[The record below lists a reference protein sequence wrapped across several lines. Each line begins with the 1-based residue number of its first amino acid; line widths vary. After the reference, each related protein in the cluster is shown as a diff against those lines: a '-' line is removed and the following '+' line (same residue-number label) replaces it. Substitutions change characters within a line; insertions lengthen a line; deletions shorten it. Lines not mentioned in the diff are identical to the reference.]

1 VSEVIRVLVVIAVIG
16 YVIGRQLMGE
26 PLRGKRVVLLPVILA
41 VAGAVDLDKHG
52 RHVEPADVVFLV
64 ISGLIAVTI
73 GLLQGRMIRLES
85 RNGALWGQMP
95 VRGLW
100 LWALLVGS
108 RLTMTVIALAVGAKV
123 AGSSAPI
130 IMLLG
135 INRLGQA
142 AIVMRHALAT
152 GIPFA
157 PEKDGRSFLSGFL
170 SGQVGDAAART
181 SGRTSGPASRY
192 PPQRGARSAEPDW
205 PPAAG
210 QDSWQD
216 ADPARY
222 PHRVLPPADDAD
234 PAGHPQTGRGEYGPR
249 GSGEAPDL
257 ATLARLAGEWLA
269 ARRQRGR

>member
-1 VSEVIRVLVVIAVIG
+1 MSEVIRVLVVIAVIG

-41 VAGAVDLDKHG
+41 VAGAVDLGKHG
-52 RHVEPADVVFLV
+52 RHVEPADVICLV

-73 GLLQGRMIRLES
+73 GLLQGRMIRLEA

-95 VRGLW
+95 VRALW

-108 RLTMTVIALAVGAKV
+108 RLIMTVIALAVGAKV

-157 PEKDGRSFLSGFL
+157 PEKDGRSFLSGP
-170 SGQVGDAAART
+170 DRRPARH
-181 SGRTSGPASRY
+181 PAVPAR
-192 PPQRGARSAEPDW
+192 PPGTRRS
-205 PPAAG
+205 
-210 QDSWQD
+210 
-216 ADPARY
+216 ADPAIRSRTGRPHLARTAGPMRIRPGIPIRY
-222 PHRVLPPADDAD
+222 GRQPMTPTRPATPRQVQPTIPPAGA
-234 PAGHPQTGRGEYGPR
+234 
-249 GSGEAPDL
+249 APDL
-257 ATLARLAGEWLA
+257 AALARLAGEWLA

>member
-1 VSEVIRVLVVIAVIG
+1 VSEVIRVLAVIAIIG
-16 YVIGRQLMGE
+16 YVIGRQLLGE
-26 PLRGKRVVLLPVILA
+26 PLRGKRVVVLPVILA
-41 VAGAVDLDKHG
+41 VAGAADLGKNG
-52 RHVEPADVVFLV
+52 RHVEPADVICLV

-100 LWALLVGS
+100 LWVLLVGS
-108 RLTMTVIALAVGAKV
+108 RLIMTLIALAVGAKV

-135 INRLGQA
+135 INRIGQA

-170 SGQVGDAAART
+170 SGQIGGVASRPP
-181 SGRTSGPASRY
+181 GPASRY
-192 PPQRGARSAEPDW
+192 PAQRGPGSPEPD
-205 PPAAG
+205 G
-210 QDSWQD
+210 
-216 ADPARY
+216 Y
-222 PHRVLPPADDAD
+222 VPH
-234 PAGHPQTGRGEYGPR
+234 GGGG
-249 GSGEAPDL
+249 APDL
-257 ATLARLAGEWLA
+257 ATLARLAAEWLA
-269 ARRQRGR
+269 ARHQRGR

>member
-1 VSEVIRVLVVIAVIG
+1 MSEVIRVLAVIAVIG

-26 PLRGKRVVLLPVILA
+26 PLRGKRVVMLPVILA
-41 VAGAVDLDKHG
+41 VAGAADLGAHG
-52 RHVEPADVVFLV
+52 RHVEPADVACLV

-123 AGSSAPI
+123 AGSSTPV

-157 PEKDGRSFLSGFL
+157 PEKDGTSFLSGQIG
-170 SGQVGDAAART
+170 SAASQYRA
-181 SGRTSGPASRY
+181 
-192 PPQRGARSAEPDW
+192 QRGPGYPEPDW
-205 PPAAG
+205 PPLSG
-210 QDSWQD
+210 QDSRAD
-216 ADPARY
+216 ADPAGY
-222 PHRVLPPADDAD
+222 PHRVLPPPGDAD
-234 PAGHPQTGRGEYGPR
+234 PAGDPETGPADYDG
-249 GSGEAPDL
+249 GSAPDL
-257 ATLARLAGEWLA
+257 AVLARLAGEWLV
-269 ARRQRGR
+269 RRQRGR

>member
-1 VSEVIRVLVVIAVIG
+1 VLAVIAIIG

-41 VAGAVDLDKHG
+41 VIGAIDLGTHG
-52 RHVEPADVVFLV
+52 HHVEPADVVCLV

-73 GLLQGRMIRLES
+73 GLQQGRMLRLES

-100 LWALLVGS
+100 LWVVLVGS
-108 RLTMTVIALAVGAKV
+108 RLIMTVIALAIGAKV

-130 IMLLG
+130 TMLLG

-157 PEKDGRSFLSGFL
+157 PEKDGRSFLSGNP
-170 SGQVGDAAART
+170 GDAASRLP
-181 SGRTSGPASRY
+181 GRTDGYPETDPVRGSQPGRPPASDTKAHNAAGQ
-192 PPQRGARSAEPDW
+192 PGTRGPTW
-205 PPAAG
+205 PPANG
-210 QDSWQD
+210 G
-216 ADPARY
+216 
-222 PHRVLPPADDAD
+222 PHSAATAVL
-234 PAGHPQTGRGEYGPR
+234 EM
-249 GSGEAPDL
+249 
-257 ATLARLAGEWLA
+257 LARLADEWL

>member
-1 VSEVIRVLVVIAVIG
+1 VSEVIRALAVVAIIG

-41 VAGAVDLDKHG
+41 VAGVADLGEHG
-52 RHVEPADVVFLV
+52 RHVQLADVICLV

-85 RNGALWGQMP
+85 RNGALWGQLP

-108 RLTMTVIALAVGAKV
+108 RLIMTVIALAVGAKV
-123 AGSSAPI
+123 AGSSAPV

-157 PEKDGRSFLSGFL
+157 PEKDGTSFLSG
-170 SGQVGDAAART
+170 QAGDAASRT
-181 SGRTSGPASRY
+181 AGPAFQH
-192 PPQRGARSAEPDW
+192 PPQHGPGYPEPDW
-205 PPAAG
+205 PRAAG
-210 QDSWQD
+210 QDSQHE
-216 ADPARY
+216 ADPAEY
-222 PHRVLPPADDAD
+222 PNRVLPTAGDAG
-234 PAGHPQTGRGEYGPR
+234 PAGHPETGPADSIPHGGA
-249 GSGEAPDL
+249 APDL
-257 ATLARLAGEWLA
+257 AAMLACLAGEWLA
-269 ARRQRGR
+269 RRQRGR

>member
-1 VSEVIRVLVVIAVIG
+1 MSEVIRVLAVVAVIG

-26 PLRGKRVVLLPVILA
+26 PLRGKRVVVLPVILA
-41 VAGAVDLDKHG
+41 VAGVADLGEHG
-52 RHVEPADVVFLV
+52 RHVEPADVACLV
-64 ISGLIAVTI
+64 VSGLIAVAI
-73 GLLQGRMIRLES
+73 GLLQGRMMRLES

-108 RLTMTVIALAVGAKV
+108 RLIMTVIALAVGAKV
-123 AGSSAPI
+123 AGSSEPV

-157 PEKDGRSFLSGFL
+157 PEKDGRSFLSG
-170 SGQVGDAAART
+170 QVGGAASRPV
-181 SGRTSGPASRY
+181 GPASQH
-192 PPQRGARSAEPDW
+192 PPQHGPGYPEPGW

-210 QDSWQD
+210 RDSQHE
-216 ADPARY
+216 ADPAGY
-222 PHRVLPPADDAD
+222 PHRVLAPAGDAD
-234 PAGHPQTGRGEYGPR
+234 PETGPADSIPHGGA
-249 GSGEAPDL
+249 APDL
-257 ATLARLAGEWLA
+257 AAMLACLAGEWLA
-269 ARRQRGR
+269 PRQRGR

>member
-1 VSEVIRVLVVIAVIG
+1 VSEVIRVLAVITVIG

-41 VAGAVDLDKHG
+41 VAGVVDLGKHG
-52 RHVEPADVVFLV
+52 RHVEPADFVFLV

-73 GLLQGRMIRLES
+73 GLLQGRMMRLEA

-95 VRGLW
+95 VRALW

-108 RLTMTVIALAVGAKV
+108 RLIITVIALAVGAKV
-123 AGSSAPI
+123 AGSSAPV

-135 INRLGQA
+135 INRLGHA

-157 PEKDGRSFLSGFL
+157 PEKDGTSFLSGQL
-170 SGQVGDAAART
+170 GGAASRPP
-181 SGRTSGPASRY
+181 GPASPY
-192 PPQRGARSAEPDW
+192 HPQRGPGYPEPDW
-205 PPAAG
+205 PSAPG
-210 QDSWQD
+210 HDSQQE
-216 ADPARY
+216 ADPVRY
-222 PHRVLPPADDAD
+222 APRVLPPAGDAD
-234 PAGHPQTGRGEYGPR
+234 PAAHPETGPVGYVPHG
-249 GSGEAPDL
+249 GGAAPDL

-269 ARRQRGR
+269 RRQRGR

>member
-41 VAGAVDLDKHG
+41 VAGAVDLDQHG

-157 PEKDGRSFLSGFL
+157 PEKDGRSFLSGQI
-170 SGQVGDAAART
+170 GGAASRPP
-181 SGRTSGPASRY
+181 GPAFPY
-192 PPQRGARSAEPDW
+192 PPQRGPGYPEPDW

-210 QDSWQD
+210 QDNQQA

-222 PHRVLPPADDAD
+222 PHRVLSPAGDTDPIGHAGTGPADYVPHIGGA
-234 PAGHPQTGRGEYGPR
+234 
-249 GSGEAPDL
+249 APDL

-269 ARRQRGR
+269 QRRRGR

>member
-1 VSEVIRVLVVIAVIG
+1 VPEVIRVLVVVAVIG

-41 VAGAVDLDKHG
+41 VAGAADLGAHG
-52 RHVEPADVVFLV
+52 RHVRPADVACLV

-100 LWALLVGS
+100 LWGVLVGS
-108 RLTMTVIALAVGAKV
+108 RLIMTVIAVAVGAKV

-142 AIVMRHALAT
+142 AIVLRHALAT

-157 PEKDGRSFLSGFL
+157 PEKDGRSFLSGL
-170 SGQVGDAAART
+170 TGA
-181 SGRTSGPASRY
+181 PASPR
-192 PPQRGARSAEPDW
+192 PPQPGPGYPEADW
-205 PPAAG
+205 PPAPG
-210 QDSWQD
+210 QEDSERE
-216 ADPARY
+216 ADSARG
-222 PHRVLPPADDAD
+222 PDRVLPPARNAGPPGRPGTS
-234 PAGHPQTGRGEYGPR
+234 PAGSVPHGDG
-249 GSGEAPDL
+249 AAADL
-257 ATLARLAGEWLA
+257 AAVARLAGEWWLA
-269 ARRQRGR
+269 RHQRGDGSR

>member
-1 VSEVIRVLVVIAVIG
+1 VSEVIRVLAIIAVIG
-16 YVIGRQLMGE
+16 YVIGRQLLGE

-41 VAGAVDLDKHG
+41 VAGAVDLGKHG
-52 RHVEPADVVFLV
+52 HHVEPADVACLV
-64 ISGLIAVTI
+64 ASGLIALTI

-100 LWALLVGS
+100 LWVLLVGS
-108 RLTMTVIALAVGAKV
+108 RLIMTVIALAVDAKV

-135 INRLGQA
+135 INRIGQA

-157 PEKDGRSFLSGFL
+157 PEKDGTSFLSGQI
-170 SGQVGDAAART
+170 GGA
-181 SGRTSGPASRY
+181 ASRLPGAASPH
-192 PPQRGARSAEPDW
+192 PPQRGSSYPEPDW
-205 PPAAG
+205 PPASG
-210 QDSWQD
+210 QDSQHD

-222 PHRVLPPADDAD
+222 PHRVLPPAGDAD
-234 PAGHPQTGRGEYGPR
+234 PASHPGTRPV
-249 GSGEAPDL
+249 SGIPHGGGAAPDL
-257 ATLARLAGEWLA
+257 AMLARLAGEWLT
-269 ARRQRGR
+269 RRQGGR

>member
-1 VSEVIRVLVVIAVIG
+1 VSEVIRVLAVVAVIG
-16 YVIGRQLMGE
+16 YVIGRQLLGE

-41 VAGAVDLDKHG
+41 VAGAADLGKNG
-52 RHVEPADVVFLV
+52 RHVELADVICLV

-73 GLLQGRMIRLES
+73 GLLQGRMIRLEA

-95 VRGLW
+95 VRALW

-108 RLTMTVIALAVGAKV
+108 RLIMTLIALAVGAKV

-135 INRLGQA
+135 INRIGQA

-170 SGQVGDAAART
+170 SGQAGGAASRPP
-181 SGRTSGPASRY
+181 GPASWY
-192 PPQRGARSAEPDW
+192 PPQRGPGSAEPDW
-205 PPAAG
+205 PPASG
-210 QDSWQD
+210 QDSQPD
-216 ADPARY
+216 RDPARH
-222 PHRVLPPADDAD
+222 PRRVLPPAGDAD
-234 PAGHPQTGRGEYGPR
+234 PSGHPGTGPGDYLPR
-249 GSGEAPDL
+249 GGAASDL
-257 ATLARLAGEWLA
+257 ATLARLAAEWLA
-269 ARRQRGR
+269 ARHQRGR

>member
-1 VSEVIRVLVVIAVIG
+1 MSEVIRVLAVIAVIG

-41 VAGAVDLDKHG
+41 IAGAADLGAHG
-52 RHVEPADVVFLV
+52 RHVEPADVACLV

-73 GLLQGRMIRLES
+73 GLLQGRMMRLEC

-100 LWALLVGS
+100 LWAVLVGS
-108 RLTMTVIALAVGAKV
+108 RLIMTVIALAVGAKV

-152 GIPFA
+152 GIPLA
-157 PEKDGRSFLSGFL
+157 PEKDGRSFLSGP
-170 SGQVGDAAART
+170 GQIGGAA
-181 SGRTSGPASRY
+181 SGPPSRASRY
-192 PPQRGARSAEPDW
+192 PPQRRPSHPGPGW
-205 PPAAG
+205 PPASG
-210 QDSWQD
+210 QDTQHE

-222 PHRVLPPADDAD
+222 PHPVPPPDGDAK
-234 PAGHPQTGRGEYGPR
+234 PGRPSR
-249 GSGEAPDL
+249 DGSG
-257 ATLARLAGEWLA
+257 RRHH
-269 ARRQRGR
+269 ARRRRGP

>member
-1 VSEVIRVLVVIAVIG
+1 MSEVVRVLAVIAVIG

-41 VAGAVDLDKHG
+41 VAGAVDLGKHG
-52 RHVEPADVVFLV
+52 RHVEPADVICLV

-73 GLLQGRMIRLES
+73 GLLQGRMIRLEG

-108 RLTMTVIALAVGAKV
+108 RLIMTVIALAVGAKV

-142 AIVMRHALAT
+142 AIVMRHALAA

-157 PEKDGRSFLSGFL
+157 PEKDGRSFLSGR
-170 SGQVGDAAART
+170 VGGAASR
-181 SGRTSGPASRY
+181 RPGPASRY
-192 PPQRGARSAEPDW
+192 PPQRGLGSPEPDW
-205 PPAAG
+205 PPASG
-210 QDSWQD
+210 QDSWHE

-222 PHRVLPPADDAD
+222 PPRVLPPAGDAD
-234 PAGHPQTGRGEYGPR
+234 PAGHPETGPADYVRHGG
-249 GSGEAPDL
+249 GAAPDL
-257 ATLARLAGEWLA
+257 ETLARLAGEWLA
-269 ARRQRGR
+269 ARRKRGR

>member
-1 VSEVIRVLVVIAVIG
+1 MSEVIRVLAVIAIIG
-16 YVIGRQLMGE
+16 YVIGRQLLGE
-26 PLRGKRVVLLPVILA
+26 PLHGKRVVLLPVILA
-41 VAGAVDLDKHG
+41 VAGVVDLGKHG

-73 GLLQGRMIRLES
+73 GLLQGRMMRLEA

-95 VRGLW
+95 VRALW

-108 RLTMTVIALAVGAKV
+108 RLILTVIALAVGAKV

-157 PEKDGRSFLSGFL
+157 PEKDGRSFLSGCPA
-170 SGQVGDAAART
+170 SSAARHPALPARPPPT
-181 SGRTSGPASRY
+181 RRRAAQLPGAGPPAS
-192 PPQRGARSAEPDW
+192 
-205 PPAAG
+205 G
-210 QDSWQD
+210 QDSQQE

-222 PHRVLPPADDAD
+222 PHRVLPPAGNAD
-234 PAGHPQTGRGEYGPR
+234 PPGHPGTGPADYVPHGG
-249 GSGEAPDL
+249 GAAPDL
-257 ATLARLAGEWLA
+257 AMLARLAGEWLA
-269 ARRQRGR
+269 AASAGR

>member
-1 VSEVIRVLVVIAVIG
+1 VSEVIRVLAVVAIIG

-41 VAGAVDLDKHG
+41 VAGAADLGEHG
-52 RHVEPADVVFLV
+52 RHVQLADVICLV

-108 RLTMTVIALAVGAKV
+108 RLIMTVIALAVGAKV
-123 AGSSAPI
+123 AGSSAPV

-157 PEKDGRSFLSGFL
+157 PEKDGTSFLSGFL
-170 SGQVGDAAART
+170 SGQIGGAASRPP
-181 SGRTSGPASRY
+181 GPASRY
-192 PPQRGARSAEPDW
+192 PPQRGPGSPEPDW
-205 PPAAG
+205 PPASG
-210 QDSWQD
+210 QDSWHD

-222 PHRVLPPADDAD
+222 PSRVLPPAGDAD
-234 PAGHPQTGRGEYGPR
+234 PAGPPQTGPAGYVPHG
-249 GSGEAPDL
+249 GAAPDL

-269 ARRQRGR
+269 ARHQRGRHP

>member
-1 VSEVIRVLVVIAVIG
+1 VSEVIRVLAVVAVIC

-41 VAGAVDLDKHG
+41 VAGAFDLGKNGH
-52 RHVEPADVVFLV
+52 HVRPADVVFLV

-73 GLLQGRMIRLES
+73 GLLQGRMMRLES

-95 VRGLW
+95 VRALW
-100 LWALLVGS
+100 LWAALVGS
-108 RLTMTVIALAVGAKV
+108 RLILTLIALAVGAKV

-135 INRLGQA
+135 INRIGQA

-157 PEKDGRSFLSGFL
+157 AEKDGTSFLSGQL
-170 SGQVGDAAART
+170 S
-181 SGRTSGPASRY
+181 SMASRSPGPPSEY
-192 PPQRGARSAEPDW
+192 PPQHRPSHHEAQW

-210 QDSWQD
+210 QDSQHE
-216 ADPARY
+216 ADPARRPY
-222 PHRVLPPADDAD
+222 RILPPVGDAD
-234 PAGHPQTGRGEYGPR
+234 PAGHPGTGRPNGSSHGR
-249 GSGEAPDL
+249 GAAADL
-257 ATLARLAGEWLA
+257 ATLAHLAGEWLA
-269 ARRQRGR
+269 ARHQRGR

>member
-1 VSEVIRVLVVIAVIG
+1 VSEVIRVLAVIAIIG
-16 YVIGRQLMGE
+16 YVIGRQLLGE
-26 PLRGKRVVLLPVILA
+26 PLRGKRVVVLPVILA
-41 VAGAVDLDKHG
+41 VVGAADLGKNG
-52 RHVEPADVVFLV
+52 RHVEPADVICLV

-108 RLTMTVIALAVGAKV
+108 RLIMTLIALAVGAKV

-135 INRLGQA
+135 INRIGQA

-170 SGQVGDAAART
+170 SGQIGGAT
-181 SGRTSGPASRY
+181 SRPPGPASRY
-192 PPQRGARSAEPDW
+192 PPQRGPGSPEPDW
-205 PPAAG
+205 PTAPG
-210 QDSWQD
+210 QDGWHD
-216 ADPARY
+216 ADPARR
-222 PHRVLPPADDAD
+222 PPRVLPPAGDAD
-234 PAGHPQTGRGEYGPR
+234 PAGHPETGRGGYVPHG
-249 GSGEAPDL
+249 GGEAPDL
-257 ATLARLAGEWLA
+257 ATLARLAAEWLA
-269 ARRQRGR
+269 ARHQRGR

>member
-1 VSEVIRVLVVIAVIG
+1 MSEVIRVLVVVAIIG

-26 PLRGKRVVLLPVILA
+26 PLRGKRVVLLPAVLA
-41 VAGAVDLDKHG
+41 VAGAADLGTHG
-52 RHVEPADVVFLV
+52 RHVHPADVVCLM

-108 RLTMTVIALAVGAKV
+108 RLIMTVIALAIGAKV

-157 PEKDGRSFLSGFL
+157 PEKDGTSFLSGQIR
-170 SGQVGDAAART
+170 GAASRPP
-181 SGRTSGPASRY
+181 GPAAQH
-192 PPQRGARSAEPDW
+192 PPQPPQLRPR

-210 QDSWQD
+210 RHAS
-216 ADPARY
+216 AAS
-222 PHRVLPPADDAD
+222 PPA
-234 PAGHPQTGRGEYGPR
+234 PRGGHPETGPANSLPR
-249 GSGEAPDL
+249 GGGTAADLL
-257 ATLARLAGEWLA
+257 ATLARLADEWL
-269 ARRQRGR
+269 ARRQRRR

>member
-1 VSEVIRVLVVIAVIG
+1 MSEVITVLAVIAIIG

-41 VAGAVDLDKHG
+41 VVGVADLGTHG
-52 RHVEPADVVFLV
+52 HHVRPADVVCLV
-64 ISGLIAVTI
+64 IGGLIAMTI
-73 GLLQGRMIRLES
+73 GLLQGRMMRLEA

-100 LWALLVGS
+100 LWAVLVAS
-108 RLTMTVIALAVGAKV
+108 RLIMTGIALAVGAKV

-142 AIVMRHALAT
+142 AIVMRHAVAT

-170 SGQVGDAAART
+170 SGQIGGGASRPP
-181 SGRTSGPASRY
+181 GPAFRY
-192 PPQRGARSAEPDW
+192 PPQPGPSYREPGW
-205 PPAAG
+205 TPVSG
-210 QDSWQD
+210 RDSRHE
-216 ADPARY
+216 ADPASY
-222 PHRVLPPADDAD
+222 PHRVLPPAGDAD
-234 PAGHPQTGRGEYGPR
+234 PPGRLGTRTAGGVPH
-249 GSGEAPDL
+249 SGGASVDL
-257 ATLARLAGEWLA
+257 ASLGRLAGEWLA
-269 ARRQRGR
+269 QRQRGR